1 MSKLVLV
8 NYRISDAEE
17 RETRRK
23 IELLRRILE
32 RCAALRKELSQLEP
46 VAGEDWAQ
54 TLAKYQKLVD
64 NHRWSEFTPDYNRL
78 YDALPDVEQKLM
90 LALSEAR
97 AKRTRLELTAA
108 TLMALGASPEE
119 KTILDALDS
128 RSATLFADAY
138 ESAAAR
144 VDAILRKRLETPLTE
159 PDAAGL
165 TAAQLALAAE
175 LLAGSG
181 ASEPSKLPE
190 PSMVR
195 DRPSPD
201 AARINKLIAQIAGLD
216 TTLASFDDLL
226 ERLRQIPATEPAQR
240 ALLIDSIEI
249 AAGQRLNEARRK
261 REIRNI
267 VDDGLAS
274 LAPFASLTADEHR
287 RLLEAVRA
295 ADDLEGARSA
305 RDKAAKWAMD
315 EAHRQDGA
323 RVRAALLA
331 ELQALGYE
339 VNVQGEAWNEGTSI
353 TAARPNEPN
362 YDVQLGAAPGGRIQ
376 SKVRAYDHAG
386 RSAGINRRDVEVEQS
401 WCDDLVRLNKVLAE
415 QGIGSAVLREDGPGT
430 AAQVPLPARHDR
442 GGDEPG
448 RPIQRERN

>member
-1 MSKLVLV
+1 MSKLVVV

-32 RCAALRKELSQLEP
+32 RCAALSEELSRLEP
-46 VAGEDWAQ
+46 VAGEDWTQ

-64 NHRWSEFTPDYNRL
+64 DNRWGEFTPDYNRL
-78 YDALPDVEQKLM
+78 YDALPDVEQKLV
-90 LALSEAR
+90 LALGEAR

-119 KTILDALDS
+119 KTVLDALES

-138 ESAAAR
+138 ETAAAR
-144 VDAILRKRLETPLTE
+144 VEAILRKRLDTPLTE

-165 TAAQLALAAE
+165 TSAQLALAAE
-175 LLAGSG
+175 LLTGSG
-181 ASEPSKLPE
+181 LSEPSQLPVPASIRE
-190 PSMVR
+190 
-195 DRPSPD
+195 RPSPD
-201 AARINKLIAQIAGLD
+201 GARINKLIAQIGGLD

-249 AAGQRLNEARRK
+249 AASERLNEARRK
-261 REIRNI
+261 REIRNTI
-267 VDDGLAS
+267 DDGLAS

-287 RLLEAVRA
+287 RRLEAV
-295 ADDLEGARSA
+295 LETDSLDSARSA
-305 RDKAAKWAMD
+305 RDEAIKWAKD

-323 RVRAALLA
+323 RVRAALVA
-331 ELQALGYE
+331 ELQGLGYE
-339 VNVQGEAWNEGTSI
+339 VNVQAGAWNEGTSI

-362 YDVQLGAAPGGRIQ
+362 YDVQIGAAPGGKIQ

-386 RSAGINRRDVEVEQS
+386 RSAGVNRRDVEVEQS
-401 WCDDLVRLNKVLAE
+401 WCDDLAKLNKLLAE
-415 QGIGSAVLREDGPGT
+415 QGIGSDILREDGPGT

-442 GGDEPG
+442 GGEEPG
-448 RPIQRERN
+448 RPIQRELK